1 MVFPKMNLSAG
12 STPWGRE
19 VQKRIELTD
28 SQLASLAIN
37 DRSDTKRLQDSYRR
51 LDETVQGL
59 LEADV
64 AIQGAVDDA
73 AAAAADAQAA
83 IDGIT
88 SLGSIDSP
96 YTINAGNINAG
107 TLTGVTIQSG
117 TSGTRVVM
125 NAENLSFYNT
135 NGYVGKLNGGTLFA
149 NEELSLNNYNN
160 TTNVYVDATT
170 SNLRAYN
177 GTIGA
182 SFGVSHAGS
191 GGASIFTSGAVS
203 IFTGALSWD
212 FNGLVAGRTTTSG
225 GLDISGT
232 VTTGSSLSVGTSLTV
247 SSGATISG
255 SVTVGGNLSTDGS
268 LTRTALAGGGSTTAT
283 INNAGQFVRTTSSA
297 RYKQDIESINV
308 PLSTVLQME
317 PRKFRLIEEVEES
330 ADARYYGGF
339 IAEELD
345 ALGLDTFVGYEKLE
359 DGTVRPESVYYAE
372 LTAALVSA
380 IKELNTRIETLEGK

>member
-1 MVFPKMNLSAG
+1 MVFPTSKLPSAAQ
-12 STPWGRE
+12 PWGRFVE
-19 VQKRIELTD
+19 KSITNVETLVSTERVNNAARDAQN
-28 SQLASLAIN
+28 SLNI
-37 DRSDTKRLQDSYRR
+37 KRLDQSV
-51 LDETVQGL
+51 T
-59 LEADV
+59 
-64 AIQGAVDDA
+64 AVA
-73 AAAAADAQAA
+73 AATIVAQQAADDAQAA

-107 TLTGVTIQSG
+107 VLTGVTIQSA
-117 TSGTRVVM
+117 TSGQRVVI
-125 NAENLSFYNT
+125 NTNNVGFYNS
-135 NGYVGKLNGGTLFA
+135 NGYVGRINGGTNFS
-149 NEELSLNNYNN
+149 NSELSMLNSNSSAA
-160 TTNVYVDATT
+160 VYVDDTT
-170 SNLRAYN
+170 ANLYTAN
-177 GTIGA
+177 GA
-182 SFGVSHAGS
+182 SFGVSSSGF
-191 GGASIFTSGAVS
+191 GGATLFTPN
-203 IFTGALSWD
+203 LNWQ

-283 INNAGQFVRTTSSA
+283 INNAGQFIRTTSSA
-297 RYKQDIESINV
+297 RYKQDVESINV

-317 PRKFRLIEEVEES
+317 PRKFRLIEEVES
-330 ADARYYGGF
+330 DPDARYYGGF

-345 ALGLDTFVGYEKLE
+345 ALGLDTFVGYQKLE

-372 LTAALVSA
+372 LTAVLVSA
-380 IKELNTRIETLEGK
+380 IKELNARIETLEGK